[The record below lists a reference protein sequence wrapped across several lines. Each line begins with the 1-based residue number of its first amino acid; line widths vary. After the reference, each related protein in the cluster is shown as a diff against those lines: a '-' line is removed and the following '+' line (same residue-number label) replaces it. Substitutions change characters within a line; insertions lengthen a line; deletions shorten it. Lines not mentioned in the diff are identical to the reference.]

1 MSKQEELPHGD
12 LVAAVD
18 NFKNAFEQRRAKED
32 VKPEPEKPKQKQKA
46 EIVQLPLWNRE
57 APAAPNAA
65 LRSAL
70 FPAIQGKDRRML
82 NNEIIASVGGV
93 EVRLKGEQLNQDDLD
108 SLLVLENVAREH
120 PDTLTCQ
127 ISERGLLKMLGR
139 RSGKTNEKALADSL
153 LRLEQPITVKMGRFS
168 YSGGFVHHIYKDDLT
183 KRYVVQLN
191 ERLGALLRTGW
202 TALDT
207 RIRRQ
212 LAGKSLALWLQAF
225 YASHDKPFAY
235 SVEKLRELSG
245 GRTAQLKKFRQNLK
259 KALSDW
265 AATGDIQGWKIDP
278 ATDFVHITKPKKIS
292 SKPRP

>member
-1 MSKQEELPHGD
+1 MSKPDELELGD
-12 LVAAVD
+12 LAAALAG
-18 NFKNAFEQRRAKED
+18 FTKAFEQRR
-32 VKPEPEKPKQKQKA
+32 VKDGATPEPEKPKQKA
-46 EIVQLPLWNRE
+46 AVIQLPLWNRE

-70 FPAIQGKDRRML
+70 FPAIQSKDRRFI

-93 EVRLKGEQLNQDDLD
+93 EVKFMGKQLNQDDLNT
-108 SLLVLENVAREH
+108 LLVLENIAREH
-120 PDTLTCQ
+120 PDTLTSQ

-139 RSGKTNEKALADSL
+139 RSGTTHEKALADSL

-191 ERLGALLRTGW
+191 PRLGALLRVGW
-202 TALDT
+202 TALDS

-212 LAGKSLALWLQAF
+212 LAGKHLALWLQAF
-225 YASHDKPFAY
+225 YATHDKPFAY

-245 GRTAQLKKFRQNLK
+245 SRTAALYKFRQNLK
-259 KALSDW
+259 TALKDW
-265 AATGDIQGWKIDP
+265 TATGDIDGWTID
-278 ATDFVHITKPKKIS
+278 ASDNLHIAKPHQIRR
-292 SKPRP
+292 KPRG